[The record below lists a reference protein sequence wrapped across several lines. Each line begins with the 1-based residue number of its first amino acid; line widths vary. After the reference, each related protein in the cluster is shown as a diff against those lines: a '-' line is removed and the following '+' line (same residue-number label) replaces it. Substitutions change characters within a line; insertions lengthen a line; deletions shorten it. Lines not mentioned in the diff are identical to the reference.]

1 MFLSYWGMW
10 GKTGINIFI
19 LISGYFMCKS
29 DLTIKR
35 YCKVAFE
42 IYFYN
47 FIIYFALLV
56 SGYESIGL
64 KRIYKLFFSPL
75 IYANGSGNFTSSFL
89 IFYLFI
95 PYMNLF
101 IKRLSK
107 KQFRSWILF
116 LLFIFTG
123 LSTLFFNNVIFG
135 EVFWFCAVYFI
146 GGYLRLY
153 PPKWSEELISSLGLL
168 ILSLVLAWLSVA
180 AIIVL
185 NEKTGIQVNTSW
197 FVADANKLGAVLVGV
212 FAFTTFKNLNIGY
225 SRLINFVAKTTF
237 GILLIHANSDA
248 MRQWLWRDFLHVD
261 TSYSLPVGTLILR
274 SVLITVIIFIVCS
287 LIDMIRICAVE
298 KPVFMHFSVFEKM
311 ILRIWEI
318 IKNVLSEAYK
328 RVFY

>member
-1 MFLSYWGMW
+1 
-10 GKTGINIFI
+10 
-19 LISGYFMCKS
+19 
-29 DLTIKR
+29 
-35 YCKVAFE
+35 
-42 IYFYN
+42 
-47 FIIYFALLV
+47 
-56 SGYESIGL
+56 
-64 KRIYKLFFSPL
+64 
-75 IYANGSGNFTSSFL
+75 
-89 IFYLFI
+89 
-95 PYMNLF
+95 MNRF
-101 IKRLSK
+101 IKNLS
-107 KQFRSWILF
+107 QNQYMRWILF
-116 LLFIFTG
+116 LLFVFTD
-123 LSTLFFNNVIFG
+123 LSTFFFNNAIFG

-153 PPKWSEELISSLGLL
+153 PPKWSEELISSLRLL

-185 NEKTGIQVNTSW
+185 NEKTGSQVNTSW

-212 FAFTTFKNLNIGY
+212 FAFTTFKNLKTGY
-225 SRLINFVAKTTF
+225 SRLINFVTKTTF

-311 ILRIWEI
+311 ILRIWEV
-318 IKNVLSEAYK
+318 IKSVLFGAYK
-328 RVFY
+328 RAFY